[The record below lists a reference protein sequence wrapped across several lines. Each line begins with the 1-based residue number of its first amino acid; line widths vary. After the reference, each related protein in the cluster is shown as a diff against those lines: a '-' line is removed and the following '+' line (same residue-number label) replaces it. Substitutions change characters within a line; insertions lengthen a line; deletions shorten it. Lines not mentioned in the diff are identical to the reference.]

1 MTLLKYELK
10 IIDKYILKEVL
21 SSFMFGSFTF
31 LSIFLV
37 DILMELIDYI
47 ISKGIPVE
55 TTIRL
60 FLYALPAVL
69 VLVIPMALLFS
80 VLIALSRLTSDN
92 EIIAMK
98 AGGIHFYRIVVSLIW
113 VGLIMSALTVL
124 LNEVLVP
131 NSNFLRREL
140 YRKVIL
146 KRPLPKIAENV
157 FFEGGKNRMFYVRKY
172 DKDTDRMNNITVF
185 EHAGR
190 NRYPNIIEASY
201 GNWENYSWCFYNGVI
216 REFTPAGIEQYFGR
230 YKKMVM
236 PTDSSPDGDSGS
248 YTTPREM
255 SFRQLS
261 QKIEENRRAG
271 IDVINMQIELWNKT
285 AIPFASCI
293 FVLIGAPLAVTS
305 RRSSGGSVGMGVSI
319 IIIFVYYIIMSAG
332 RALGEG
338 KMLNPMLAAWLPN
351 IVMGGVGIILTY
363 VRRK

>member
-1 MTLLKYELK
+1 MR
-10 IIDKYILKEVL
+10 EVI
-21 SSFMFGSFTF
+21 SSFFFGAFTF

-47 ISKGIPVE
+47 ISKGIPVD
-55 TTIRL
+55 TTIKL

-80 VLIALSRLTSDN
+80 VLLALSRLTSDN

-113 VGLIMSALTVL
+113 VGLIMTVL
-124 LNEVLVP
+124 TIGLNEILVP
-131 NSNFLRREL
+131 NSNLLRREL
-140 YRKVIL
+140 YRKVVL

-172 DKDTDRMNNITVF
+172 EKSTDTLRNITVF

-190 NRYPNIIEASY
+190 NKYPNIIEATY

-216 REFTPAGIEQYFGR
+216 REFTNSGLEKYFGR

-236 PTDSSPDGDSGS
+236 PTDTSYEGDSGS

-255 SFRQLS
+255 SFRQLM
-261 QKIEENRRAG
+261 QKIDENKRAG

-285 AIPFASCI
+285 ALPFASCI

-305 RRSSGGSVGMGVSI
+305 KRSSGGSVGMGISI

-338 KMLNPMLAAWLPN
+338 HMLNPILAAWLPN
-351 IVMGGVGIILTY
+351 MVMGALGMLLIYI
-363 VRRK
+363 RRK

>member
-1 MTLLKYELK
+1 MVFELK
-10 IIDKYILKEVL
+10 IIDRYILREVIG
-21 SSFMFGSFTF
+21 SFLFGAFTF

-47 ISKGIPVE
+47 ISKGIPVD
-55 TTIRL
+55 TTVKL

-113 VGLIMSALTVL
+113 VSLLMTGLTIV

-131 NSNFLRREL
+131 NSTFLRREL

-172 DKDTDRMNNITVF
+172 EKSTDRMKNITVF
-185 EHAGR
+185 EQTGR
-190 NRYPNIIEASY
+190 NKYPNIIEATY

-216 REFTPAGIEQYFGR
+216 REFTGSGLEKYFGR

-236 PTDSSPDGDSGS
+236 PTDTSTEGDSGS

-255 SFRQLS
+255 SFRQLL
-261 QKIEENRRAG
+261 QKIDENRRAG

-305 RRSSGGSVGMGVSI
+305 KRSSGGSVGMGISI

-338 KMLNPMLAAWLPN
+338 RMLNPILSAWLPN
-351 IVMGGVGIILTY
+351 IIMGILGMFLIY
-363 VRRK
+363 IRRK

>member
-1 MTLLKYELK
+1 LVFELK
-10 IIDKYILKEVL
+10 IIDRYILREVI
-21 SSFMFGSFTF
+21 SSFLFGAFTF

-47 ISKGIPVE
+47 ISKGIPVD
-55 TTIRL
+55 TTIKL

-113 VGLIMSALTVL
+113 VSLIMTGLTIL

-172 DKDTDRMNNITVF
+172 EKSTDRMKNITVF
-185 EHAGR
+185 EQAGR
-190 NRYPNIIEASY
+190 NKYPNIIEATY

-216 REFTPAGIEQYFGR
+216 REFTSSGLEKYFGR

-236 PTDSSPDGDSGS
+236 PTDTSYEGDSGS

-255 SFRQLS
+255 SFRQLL
-261 QKIEENRRAG
+261 QKIDENRRAG

-305 RRSSGGSVGMGVSI
+305 KRSSGGSVGMGISI

-338 KMLNPMLAAWLPN
+338 RMMNPFLAAWLPN
-351 IVMGGVGIILTY
+351 IIMGALGMLLIY